1 MTYANITQLKTRAE
15 YLRIE
20 LDKHNELYYSSDNPA
35 IPDVEYDKLFQEL
48 QSIEN
53 QYPELLIEDSPTKR
67 VGGRA
72 LGFFKSVT
80 HKVPMLSI
88 RTETEIKA
96 EGAIAFDSRIR
107 KELNDTQLDSLE
119 YITEL
124 KYDGLA
130 INLRYENGLLV
141 QATTRGD
148 GYVGEDVTENVKTV
162 RRIPLRLRTSNVN
175 IPAVVEVRGEIY
187 MSREDFN
194 NLNEQQSRLI
204 FNGNKSAKTF
214 MNPRNAAAG
223 SLRQLD
229 SKITATRI
237 LSFFAYGAGEISP
250 QPEHELFKTH
260 TELLSTFKSW
270 GIPVSDMIGT
280 AKNVEEL
287 MTYHKHVESVRDQL
301 PFDIDG
307 VVYKVNSLSM
317 QKELGFVSREPR
329 WAVAHKFAPQEQ
341 ITKVLDI
348 DVQVGRTGKLTPVAR
363 LHPVLVGGVMVTNA
377 TLHNENEAR
386 RKDVRVG
393 DTVIVR
399 RAGDVVPEIV
409 SVLLDNRQPNSEQF
423 TMSHTCPVCNSIAVR
438 EYDEADYRCTGGM
451 LCPAQLKQSILH
463 FVQRKAVEVEGLGDK
478 LVEQLVDSKLVTELP
493 DLYRLDLESLSSL
506 DRMGD
511 KSAQNILNALEKSK
525 GTTLAKFLYGLGIR
539 YVGENTSK
547 QLAKHFV
554 KLENIMSASM
564 EQLLSVDDVGPI
576 AAKSISE
583 YFSFVHN
590 RNVISELEFA
600 GIYWD
605 EDVPISKSDKLSGK
619 TFVLTG
625 TFPTLSREQA
635 KELIET
641 AGGKVSTSVSV
652 KTNYVVAGSE
662 AGSKLTKAQ
671 ELNLYILDEVAF
683 LAML

>member
-1 MTYANITQLKTRAE
+1 MTDTNITQLKITAE
-15 YLRIE
+15 YLRTE
-20 LDKHNELYYSSDNPA
+20 LNKHNELYYGSDNPV
-35 IPDVEYDKLFQEL
+35 IPDAEYDRLFQEL

-67 VGGRA
+67 VGGKA
-72 LGFFKSVT
+72 LSFFKSVT

-141 QATTRGD
+141 QASTRGD
-148 GYVGEDVTENVKTV
+148 GYTGEDVTENVKTI
-162 RRIPLRLRTSNVN
+162 RRIPLRLKASKVA
-175 IPAVVEVRGEIY
+175 IPEVVEVRGEIY

-194 NLNEQQSRLI
+194 SLNYQQNHLMHK
-204 FNGNKSAKTF
+204 GDKTAKTF
-214 MNPRNAAAG
+214 MNPRNATAG

-229 SKITATRI
+229 SKVTAKRI

-250 QPEHELFKTH
+250 QPEHGLFKTH
-260 TELLSTFKSW
+260 TELLSTLKSW

-280 AKNVEEL
+280 AKNAEEL
-287 MTYHKHVESVRDQL
+287 IAYHQHVESIRDQL
-301 PFDIDG
+301 PFEIDG

-341 ITKVLDI
+341 ITKVLGI

-377 TLHNENEAR
+377 TLHNELEAW

-393 DTVIVR
+393 DTVVVR

-409 SVLLDNRQPNSEQF
+409 TVLLDRRQADAEQF
-423 TMSHTCPVCNSIAVR
+423 TMPRICPVCNAMAVR
-438 EYDEADYRCTGGM
+438 EEGEADYRCAGG
-451 LCPAQLKQSILH
+451 LNCSAQRKQSILH

-478 LVEQLVDSKLVTELP
+478 LVEQLVDSGYVTTLP
-493 DLYRLDLESLSSL
+493 DLYRLELESLSSL

-511 KSAQNILNALEKSK
+511 KSAQNILHALEKSK
-525 GTTLAKFLYGLGIR
+525 KTTLAKFLYGLGIR

-547 QLAKHFV
+547 LLAQHFV
-554 KLENIMSASM
+554 KLENIMSASI
-564 EQLLSVDDVGPI
+564 EQLLTIDDIGPI
-576 AAKSISE
+576 AAKSIFK
-583 YFSFVHN
+583 YFSLSYN
-590 RNVISELEFA
+590 RDMISELELC

-605 EDVPISKSDKLSGK
+605 EDVPISKSNKLSGK

-635 KELIET
+635 RELIET
-641 AGGKVSTSVSV
+641 AGGKVSTSVSA

-671 ELNLYILDEVAF
+671 ELNVYILDEVAL

>member
-1 MTYANITQLKTRAE
+1 MSDTNITQLKIRAE
-15 YLRIE
+15 YLRTE
-20 LDKHNELYYSSDNPA
+20 LNKHNELYYGSDNPA
-35 IPDVEYDKLFQEL
+35 IPDAEYDRLFQEL

-67 VGGRA
+67 VGGKA
-72 LGFFKSVT
+72 LSFFKSVT

-141 QATTRGD
+141 QASTRGD
-148 GYVGEDVTENVKTV
+148 GYTGEDVTENVKTI
-162 RRIPLRLRTSNVN
+162 RRIPLRLKASKVA
-175 IPAVVEVRGEIY
+175 IPEVVEVRGEIY

-194 NLNEQQSRLI
+194 SLNYQQNHLMHK
-204 FNGNKSAKTF
+204 GDKTAKTF

-229 SKITATRI
+229 SKVTAKRI

-250 QPEHELFKTH
+250 QPEHGLFKTH
-260 TELLSTFKSW
+260 TELLSTLKSW
-270 GIPVSDMIGT
+270 GIQVSDMIGT
-280 AKNVEEL
+280 AKNAEEL
-287 MTYHKHVESVRDQL
+287 IAYHQHVESIRDQL
-301 PFDIDG
+301 PFEIDG
-307 VVYKVNSLSM
+307 VVYKVNSLST

-341 ITKVLDI
+341 ITKVLSI

-377 TLHNENEAR
+377 TLHNELEAW

-393 DTVIVR
+393 DTVVVR

-409 SVLLDNRQPNSEQF
+409 TVLLDRRQADAEQF
-423 TMSHTCPVCNSIAVR
+423 TMPRICPVCNAMAVR
-438 EYDEADYRCTGGM
+438 EEGEADYRCAGG
-451 LCPAQLKQSILH
+451 LNCSAQRKQSILH

-478 LVEQLVDSKLVTELP
+478 LVEQLVDSGYVTILP
-493 DLYRLDLESLSSL
+493 DLYRLELESLSSL

-511 KSAQNILNALEKSK
+511 KSAQNILHALEKSK
-525 GTTLAKFLYGLGIR
+525 KTTLSKFLYGLGIR

-547 QLAKHFV
+547 LLAQHFV

-564 EQLLSVDDVGPI
+564 EQLLTIDDIGPI
-576 AAKSISE
+576 AAKSIFK
-583 YFSFVHN
+583 YFSLPYN
-590 RNVISELEFA
+590 RDMISELELC

-605 EDVPISKSDKLSGK
+605 EDVSISKSDKLSGK

-635 KELIET
+635 RELIET

-671 ELNLYILDEVAF
+671 ELNLYILDEVAL

>member
-1 MTYANITQLKTRAE
+1 MSDTNITQLKIRAE
-15 YLRIE
+15 YLRTE
-20 LDKHNELYYSSDNPA
+20 LNKHNELYYGSDNPA
-35 IPDVEYDKLFQEL
+35 IPDAEYDRLFQEL

-67 VGGRA
+67 VGGKA
-72 LGFFKSVT
+72 LSFFKSVT

-141 QATTRGD
+141 QASTRGD
-148 GYVGEDVTENVKTV
+148 GYTGEDVTENVKTI
-162 RRIPLRLRTSNVN
+162 RRIPLRLKASKVA
-175 IPAVVEVRGEIY
+175 IPEVVEVRGEIY

-194 NLNEQQSRLI
+194 SLNYQQNHLMHK
-204 FNGNKSAKTF
+204 GDKTAKTF

-229 SKITATRI
+229 SKVTAKRI

-250 QPEHELFKTH
+250 QPEHGLFKTH
-260 TELLSTFKSW
+260 TELLSTLKSW
-270 GIPVSDMIGT
+270 GIQVSDMIGT
-280 AKNVEEL
+280 AKNAEEL
-287 MTYHKHVESVRDQL
+287 IAYHQHVESIRDQL
-301 PFDIDG
+301 PFEIDG
-307 VVYKVNSLSM
+307 VVYKVNSLST

-341 ITKVLDI
+341 ITKVLSI

-377 TLHNENEAR
+377 TLHNELEAW

-393 DTVIVR
+393 DTVVVR

-409 SVLLDNRQPNSEQF
+409 TVLLDRRQADAEQF
-423 TMSHTCPVCNSIAVR
+423 TMPRICPVCNAMAVR
-438 EYDEADYRCTGGM
+438 EEGEADYRCAGG
-451 LCPAQLKQSILH
+451 LNCSAQRKQSILH

-478 LVEQLVDSKLVTELP
+478 LVEQLVDSGYVTILP
-493 DLYRLDLESLSSL
+493 DLYRLELESLSSL

-511 KSAQNILNALEKSK
+511 KSAQNILHALEKSK
-525 GTTLAKFLYGLGIR
+525 KTTLSKFLYGLGIR

-547 QLAKHFV
+547 LLAQHFV

-564 EQLLSVDDVGPI
+564 EQLLTIDDIGPI
-576 AAKSISE
+576 AAKSIFK
-583 YFSFVHN
+583 YFSLPYN
-590 RNVISELEFA
+590 RDMISELELC

-605 EDVPISKSDKLSGK
+605 EDVSISKSDKLSGK

-635 KELIET
+635 RELIET
-641 AGGKVSTSVSV
+641 AGGKVSTSVSA

-671 ELNLYILDEVAF
+671 ELNLYILDEVAL